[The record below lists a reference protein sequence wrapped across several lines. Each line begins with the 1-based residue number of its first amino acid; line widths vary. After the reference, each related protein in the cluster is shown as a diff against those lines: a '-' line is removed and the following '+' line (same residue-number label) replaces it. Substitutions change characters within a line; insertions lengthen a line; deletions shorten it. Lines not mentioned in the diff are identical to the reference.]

1 MINASAELK
10 RQHQKAINVYQLDEI
25 VKLWGWFDNEGLGF
39 MNYKD
44 FWKFTSKIAKIL
56 GLQTEQ
62 VFNLEE
68 KKKFLDLLE
77 LPVYEHKTNK
87 EVYCFYFYD
96 VVLTITKIAVV
107 IKMGLKQFQFSFNIK
122 LNVNKGGAR
131 LTSEIYEKNP

>member
-77 LPVYEHKTNK
+77 LPVYEHKTKK
-87 EVYCFYFYD
+87 EIYCFYFYD
-96 VVLTITKIAVV
+96 VVLAITKIAVV
-107 IKMGLKQFQFSFNIK
+107 IKMRLKQFQFSFTIN
-122 LNVNKGGAR
+122 
-131 LTSEIYEKNP
+131 